1 MLKIRVAACSEIGQR
16 ATNEDAVVAH
26 ENGPGWYAVLAD
38 GAGGHRHGAE
48 AARRAIHR
56 MQHTLGDA
64 TLPWRPELLTGAVI
78 AAHEDVRRG
87 IEDSGRERMH
97 TTLVALCVDAQRHF
111 AMWTHVGDSRLY
123 RLRNGQ
129 VDRVTS
135 DDSVVQ
141 RLIDAGLITPA
152 QAEDHPHKNH
162 LVAALGIDDE
172 LEPHTTGTEPL
183 QDGDVFLLCSDGW
196 WGSAGEAAIPATLRL
211 AQNPQDWLMAMR
223 AEIESRELPNQ
234 DNFSA
239 IAVWVGERQ
248 MAPVIHPDDDDTV
261 TAVAA
266 APETASAAATAA
278 AGQLSAQAIVIDAG
292 QAVAASPLD
301 RGETAGEDQ
310 DEDDDSTRRMPL

>member
-1 MLKIRVAACSEIGQR
+1 MLKIRVAACSETGQR
-16 ATNEDAVVAH
+16 ANNEDAVVAH

-38 GAGGHRHGAE
+38 GAGGHRNGAE
-48 AARRAIHR
+48 AARRAVYR
-56 MQHTLGDA
+56 MQHALGDA

-87 IEDSGRERMH
+87 IEERGRERMH
-97 TTLVALCVDAQRHF
+97 TTLVALCVDAQRGF

-129 VDRVTS
+129 IDHITN

-172 LEPHTTGTEPL
+172 LEPHTTGMEPL
-183 QDGDVFLLCSDGW
+183 QDGDAFLLCSDGW
-196 WGSAGEAAIPATLRL
+196 WGTAGDEAIPSTLRL
-211 AQNPQDWLMAMR
+211 AQNPDDWLTAMR

-239 IAVWVGERQ
+239 IAVWVGDRQ
-248 MAPVIHPDDDDTV
+248 IAPVMNPDDDDTV
-261 TAVAA
+261 ATGVTAPSQPQSQPQYSHQQPAAVA
-266 APETASAAATAA
+266 
-278 AGQLSAQAIVIDAG
+278 GD
-292 QAVAASPLD
+292 
-301 RGETAGEDQ
+301 
-310 DEDDDSTRRMPL
+310 DEDDETTRRMPL